1 MTPPLFL
8 REEAKV
14 DVREAYDWYEERQP
28 GLGKEFLGAV
38 RKTLKEVEAAPL
50 RFRRARGEIRRAP
63 LHRFPYALFFNPE
76 EENTVVLACF
86 HARRDPA
93 RLHERFS

>member
-8 REEAKV
+8 RAEAKV
-14 DVREAYDWYEERQP
+14 DIREAYEWYEDRQT
-28 GLGKEFLGAV
+28 GLGKRFLGAV
-38 RKTLKEVEAAPL
+38 RKTLQEVESAPL
-50 RFRRARGEIRRAP
+50 RFRRVRDGIRRAP
-63 LHRFPYALFFNPE
+63 LSGFPYAIFFVPE
-76 EENTVVLACF
+76 EDFTVVLACF